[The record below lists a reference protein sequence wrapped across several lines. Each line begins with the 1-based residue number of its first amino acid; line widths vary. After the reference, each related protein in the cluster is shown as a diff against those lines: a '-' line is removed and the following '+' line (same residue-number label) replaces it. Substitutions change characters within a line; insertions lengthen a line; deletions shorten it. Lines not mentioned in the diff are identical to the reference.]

1 MMKKFGFLSWG
12 NKTDLFSFICRFS
25 AMTTV
30 FGAVKIDFIATK
42 TVVTTYEHGNSRQR
56 RRSSWKSSAHLT
68 EERQESAFAAN
79 GTRHGFVRK
88 YSILRELRI
97 ITFSGFSPSN

>member
-1 MMKKFGFLSWG
+1 M
-12 NKTDLFSFICRFS
+12 R
-25 AMTTV
+25 TV
-30 FGAVKIDFIATK
+30 VITMARDFIAVK
-42 TVVTTYEHGNSRQR
+42 TVVITHEPGNPRQR

-68 EERQESAFAAN
+68 EKRQESAFAAN